1 MAIFIFALPLLLVLD
16 YLAIV
21 VWLMRTS
28 GEKARSVR
36 FSMRT
41 LLFSITI
48 VAIHLALISAF
59 LSAHT

>member
-41 LLFSITI
+41 LLLAITI

-59 LSAHT
+59 LSAHR